1 VATERYRDDIVAIKA
16 TIARQFGSLNWKPG
30 VPAAWETFAADFFPG
45 ASLYPAARPA
55 QRQTV
60 DDFVARMSGL
70 ANTTLHTF
78 REAMLGTEIRVFG
91 NVAVAV
97 AACELTENEVEVRH
111 GVEMLLLIKDGAAWR
126 IVAQAWDM
134 ESAANPV
141 PARLLHPAGP
151 DL

>member
-1 VATERYRDDIVAIKA
+1 MGSGHNQDDIQAIKSI
-16 TIARQFGSLNWKPG
+16 IARQFGSLNWKPG
-30 VPAAWETFAADFFPG
+30 LPAAWDTFAADFFPG

-60 DDFVARMSGL
+60 GDFVARMSGL
-70 ANTTLHTF
+70 ADTTLRAF

-111 GVEMLLLIKDGAAWR
+111 GVEMLLLIKNGAAWQ
-126 IVAQAWDM
+126 IVAQAWDT

-141 PARLLHPAGP
+141 PAHLLHPAGA
-151 DL
+151 D